1 MTQEQLDR
9 IDEINARLK
18 AEKLARALGRMK
30 KGKKPR
36 TRPLKDYSQLIQD
49 FMKEIPGIPRY
60 RITEQGIVIDMSM
73 RKAVRY
79 LIDGHAE
86 LSLQVRYNS
95 VHGNGS
101 NAHKNFLLDMRP
113 IYRQIFNKELP
124 ADHAIAAEAAVT
136 GKLSLDDLRKVEHI
150 HALQLVSPTQV
161 LSFQYLVDINKQLME
176 YIDST
181 GVNSS
186 EVIAEINSVCTPGR
200 PKKITK
206 DLEPNSTE

>member
-1 MTQEQLDR
+1 MTQEQLD
-9 IDEINARLK
+9 IINEINARIK
-18 AEKLARALGRMK
+18 ADKLARALSRMK

-36 TRPLKDYSQLIQD
+36 TRPLKDYSHLIKD

-60 RITEQGIVIDMSM
+60 RITEQGVVIDLVM
-73 RKAVRY
+73 RKACRY
-79 LIDGHAE
+79 LIEGHAE
-86 LSLQVRYNS
+86 LSMQVRYNS

-113 IYRQIFNKELP
+113 IYRQIFGKELP
-124 ADHAIAAEAAVT
+124 CDHAIAAEAAVN
-136 GKLSLDDLRKVEHI
+136 GHLAIEDLEKVEHI

-161 LSFQYLVDINKQLME
+161 LSFQYLVQLNKQLMD

-186 EVIAEINSVCTPGR
+186 DVITEINFVGMPGR
-200 PKKITK
+200 PKKITE
-206 DLEPNSTE
+206 DLEPNETE